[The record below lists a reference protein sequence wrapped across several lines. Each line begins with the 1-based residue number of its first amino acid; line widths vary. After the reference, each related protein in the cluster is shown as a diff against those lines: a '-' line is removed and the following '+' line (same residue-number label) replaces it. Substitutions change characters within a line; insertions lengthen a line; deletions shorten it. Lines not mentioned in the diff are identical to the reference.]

1 MRRVDSDCGENAE
14 KELKNRKKKER
25 KSLIIQERFFQII
38 SATLSPASF
47 STGGG
52 PKGVGGV
59 SVTGERARDLSREFF
74 SSQLRENL
82 PCLRP
87 SPLLTVLLA
96 IFYLFT

>member
-47 STGGG
+47 STGG